1 MRVEIEIHCFNEYDN
16 TGIYSCFVEYSKDGN
31 TITQSEVDDRTK
43 KIASDAL
50 ACTSK
55 ILEMQT
61 NHEDLKKEQ
70 TNQEDVLKK
79 EDKYINSPNE
89 FNPNPIYCGTVNY
102 PDGFNPMTNW
112 AGTNYNFRFS
122 YDECYK
128 LPLTK
133 E

>member
-16 TGIYSCFVEYSKDGN
+16 TKIYSCFAEYSKERN

-61 NHEDLKKEQ
+61 NQEGSLKKEQ
-70 TNQEDVLKK
+70 TNHEDVLKK
-79 EDKYINSPNE
+79 EDKNSSNE
-89 FNPNPIYCGTVNY
+89 FNPYANCCGTVNY

-112 AGTNYNFRFS
+112 AGTNYDFRFS
-122 YDECYK
+122 YDKCYK
-128 LPLTK
+128 SSN
-133 E
+133 

>member
-16 TGIYSCFVEYSKDGN
+16 TGIYSCFAEYSKDGN

-61 NHEDLKKEQ
+61 NQEDVLKKEQ

-79 EDKYINSPNE
+79 EDKNSSNE
-89 FNPNPIYCGTVNY
+89 FNPNANCCGTVNY
-102 PDGFNPMTNW
+102 PNGFNPMTKW
-112 AGTNYNFRFS
+112 EGTNYDFRFS
-122 YDECYK
+122 YDKCYK
-128 LPLTK
+128 SSL
-133 E
+133 

>member
-16 TGIYSCFVEYSKDGN
+16 TGIYSCFAEYSKDGN

-43 KIASDAL
+43 KIASDVL

-79 EDKYINSPNE
+79 EDKYNSPNE
-89 FNPNPIYCGTVNY
+89 FNPNANCCGTVNY

-112 AGTNYNFRFS
+112 EGTNYDFRFS
-122 YDECYK
+122 YDKCYK
-128 LPLTK
+128 SSN
-133 E
+133 

>member
-16 TGIYSCFVEYSKDGN
+16 TEIYSCFTEYSKDGN

-50 ACTSK
+50 LMTSK
-55 ILEMQT
+55 ILEVQA
-61 NHEDLKKEQ
+61 NQEGSLKKEVK
-70 TNQEDVLKK
+70 D
-79 EDKYINSPNE
+79 INSPNE
-89 FNPNPIYCGTVNY
+89 FNPNANCCGTVNY

-112 AGTNYNFRFS
+112 EGTNYDFRFR

-128 LPLTK
+128 SSL
-133 E
+133 

>member
-16 TGIYSCFVEYSKDGN
+16 TKIYSCFAEYSKDGN

-61 NHEDLKKEQ
+61 NQEGSLKKEQ

-79 EDKYINSPNE
+79 EDKNSPNE
-89 FNPNPIYCGTVNY
+89 FNPQTYWDWN
-102 PDGFNPMTNW
+102 
-112 AGTNYNFRFS
+112 
-122 YDECYK
+122 
-128 LPLTK
+128 
-133 E
+133 